1 MPDAQTARSPKQETG
16 QENGAEELTITV
28 SGVVLLMLAKIK
40 PAYWTWGWN
49 RIAFGRWT
57 TGLVP
62 GMQFSKVMGSGQ
74 NGGFGLVP
82 SPSHQGM
89 FCIFDSEQ
97 SAHAFL
103 ESSQLAMQY
112 RERSSELFT
121 AMLRVG
127 SSRGSWDGVAL
138 EADVNLPDK
147 GPIAALT
154 RASIRPAAATA
165 FWRRAPATQD
175 SLQHAEGCRLA
186 VGLGEAPLL
195 RQATFSIWQDAAAM
209 DAYARTGAHGE
220 AIKAAHAQRFFSESM
235 FVRFVPVE
243 FTGSWQ
249 GRRFG

>member
-1 MPDAQTARSPKQETG
+1 MPDAEQARSPQQETG
-16 QENGAEELTITV
+16 QENGADNLPITV
-28 SGVVLLMLAKIK
+28 RGVVLLLLAKIK

-97 SAHAFL
+97 SARDFL
-103 ESSQLAMQY
+103 ERAELVIQY

-138 EADVNLPDK
+138 EADVVLPDN

-165 FWRRAPATQD
+165 FWRRAPATQK
-175 SLQHAEGCRLA
+175 SLHQAEGCRLA
-186 VGLGEAPLL
+186 IGLGEAPLL
-195 RQATFSIWQDAAAM
+195 RQATFSIWQDTAAM
-209 DAYARTGAHGE
+209 NAYARTGAHMD
-220 AIKAAHAQRFFSESM
+220 AIRAAQDQRFFSESM
-235 FVRFVPVE
+235 FVRFAPVE
-243 FTGSWQ
+243 FSGSWQ
-249 GRRFG
+249 GRSFG

>member
-1 MPDAQTARSPKQETG
+1 MPDADQARPQQAAHEPSAADPTV
-16 QENGAEELTITV
+16 TV
-28 SGVVLLMLAKIK
+28 SGVVLLLLAKIK

-62 GMQFSKVMGSGQ
+62 GLQFSKVMGSGQ

-89 FCIFDSEQ
+89 FCIFDTED
-97 SAHAFL
+97 SAREFINHSA
-103 ESSQLAMQY
+103 LATQY

-127 SSRGSWDGVAL
+127 SARGSWDGVAL
-138 EADVNLPDK
+138 KADVAMPLN
-147 GPIAALT
+147 GPIATLT

-175 SLQHAEGCRLA
+175 SLQQAPGCKLA

-195 RQATFSIWQDAAAM
+195 RQATFSLWQSTAAM
-209 DAYARTGAHGE
+209 DAYARTGAHLD
-220 AIKAAHAQRFFSESM
+220 AIKAAHEHRFFSESM

-243 FTGSWQ
+243 LSGSWQ
-249 GRRFG
+249 GRSFD

>member
-1 MPDAQTARSPKQETG
+1 MPDAQQAQPKQAG
-16 QENGAEELTITV
+16 QESTADPTVTV
-28 SGVVLLMLAKIK
+28 SGVVLLLLAKIK

-62 GMQFSKVMGSGQ
+62 GLQFSKVMGSGQ

-89 FCIFDSEQ
+89 FCIFDNED
-97 SAHAFL
+97 SARDFVQN
-103 ESSQLAMQY
+103 SSLTALY
-112 RERSSELFT
+112 RERSAELFT

-138 EADVNLPDK
+138 EADVNLPEK
-147 GPIAALT
+147 GPIATLT

-175 SLQHAEGCRLA
+175 SLHLAEGCKLA

-195 RQATFSIWQDAAAM
+195 RQATFSLWQDTEAM
-209 DAYARTGAHGE
+209 NNYARTGAHMD
-220 AIKAAHAQRFFSESM
+220 AIKAAHEHRFFSESM

-243 FTGSWQ
+243 FSGSWQ
-249 GRRFG
+249 GRSFG

>member
-1 MPDAQTARSPKQETG
+1 MPDAHQARPHAAGHEPGS
-16 QENGAEELTITV
+16 AEPTVSV
-28 SGVVLLMLAKIK
+28 SGVVLLLLAKIK

-62 GMQFSKVMGSGQ
+62 GLQFSKVMGSGQ

-89 FCIFDSEQ
+89 FCIFDTED
-97 SAHAFL
+97 SAREFINNSA
-103 ESSQLAMQY
+103 LATQY

-127 SSRGSWDGVAL
+127 SARGSWDGVAL
-138 EADVNLPDK
+138 KADVSMPDN
-147 GPIAALT
+147 GPIATLT

-175 SLQHAEGCRLA
+175 SLHQAPGCKLA

-195 RQATFSIWQDAAAM
+195 RQATFSLWNDTNAM
-209 DAYARTGAHGE
+209 NAYARTGAHMD
-220 AIKAAHAQRFFSESM
+220 AINAAHEHRFFSESM

-243 FTGSWQ
+243 LTGSWQ
-249 GRRFG
+249 GRSFG